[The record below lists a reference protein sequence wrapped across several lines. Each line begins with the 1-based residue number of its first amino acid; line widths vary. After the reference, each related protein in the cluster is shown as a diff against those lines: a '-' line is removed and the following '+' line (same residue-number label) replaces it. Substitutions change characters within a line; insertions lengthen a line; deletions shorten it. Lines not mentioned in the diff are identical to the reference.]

1 MTEKTLFWLV
11 KEKHTSLFYSKN
23 SSGTTVETQVVSMR
37 RGQNKMREE
46 RKDGTAT
53 DKSVTYS
60 LQDTVFVTES
70 VTGSPWVHWST
81 DLA

>member
-1 MTEKTLFWLV
+1 
-11 KEKHTSLFYSKN
+11 
-23 SSGTTVETQVVSMR
+23 MR